1 METLA
6 YSDIEPLVADQ
17 TVRGNAV
24 DVTFRCAAP
33 GVEATATGPLKRLD
47 SFSDQASRTV
57 KKNLWSGLRRSATRA
72 GADTLGKGTA
82 GKIARELTSTG
93 LKQAEKNTAFSR
105 NEVEA
110 AGVAVNEIADKSPLQ
125 NAMAAGY
132 DDYLAANPDMEK
144 LVELARNTD

>member
-110 AGVAVNEIADKSPLQ
+110 AGVAAVGSVRQMFRLDEARGVWIGDP
-125 NAMAAGY
+125 AA
-132 DDYLAANPDMEK
+132 LPAT
-144 LVELARNTD
+144 VERPPRG

>member
-24 DVTFRCAAP
+24 DVTFRCAAT

-72 GADTLGKGTA
+72 VADTLGKGTA

-110 AGVAVNEIADKSPLQ
+110 AVVAAFGSVRQMFRLDEARGVWIGDP
-125 NAMAAGY
+125 AA
-132 DDYLAANPDMEK
+132 LSAT
-144 LVELARNTD
+144 VERPPRG